1 LDAASPQ
8 VLAMLDEGEGV
19 SVLFDEPA
27 VPAPGMELGSAITV
41 TRAGAPV
48 AGSVTR
54 ISPWQLAWRPS
65 DREQWLLGGEYR
77 VSIADLVEL
86 GLEQKPVGTNLVPV
100 TFTHL
105 ASGSERIL
113 VATQPPETPP
123 RASSAFGNTTL
134 FQERLW
140 VPELGLYYYRARWY
154 DPQLVNFIERDPAGY
169 ADSPNL
175 MQAFR
180 YNPVNRRDP
189 FGLWTFDFSKV
200 AGDTATHQLFV
211 QEVADAART
220 LLLDPLTRR
229 YLRKRFGDA
238 AASEAY
244 LRNIASLGTP
254 PRVVY
259 RDAVFWERNLSY
271 AQGFFDPD
279 LGVIFLKERW
289 LRLADDAA
297 TPCGR
302 KFAGQGSLA
311 DHEFCKFWTWVHA
324 TLLVHET
331 IHFIDEDTDKEPA
344 VDAVTDWDKGIGGYD
359 TGAKWQYLL
368 FATAVIPDEQSSD
381 ASQETFFIWLK
392 IFRDPQLRKL
402 FRDDY
407 ENRWRQILDLLA
419 IDEARGRIAPKRG
432 GTP

>member
-1 LDAASPQ
+1 
-8 VLAMLDEGEGV
+8 MLDEGEGV
-19 SVLFDEPA
+19 SLLFDEPV
-27 VPAPGMELGSAITV
+27 VPAAGMELGSSITV

-48 AGSVTR
+48 EGSTTR
-54 ISPWQLAWRPS
+54 VSPWQLAWRPS
-65 DREQWLLGGEYR
+65 QAGQSQWLLGGEYR
-77 VSIADLVEL
+77 VSIAGLVEL
-86 GLEQKPVGTNLVPV
+86 GPEQKPVSTNLVPV

-105 ASGSERIL
+105 ASGSEKHI
-113 VATQPPETPP
+113 VASVPPETPP

-134 FQERLW
+134 FQGRLW

-154 DPQLVNFIERDPAGY
+154 DPMLVNFIERDPAAY

-180 YNPVNRRDP
+180 YDPVNRRDP
-189 FGLWTFDFSKV
+189 LGLWIFDFSRV
-200 AGDTATHQLFV
+200 PGNAATYQLFL
-211 QEVADAART
+211 QAIAHAART

-238 AASEAY
+238 AANEAY

-254 PRVVY
+254 PRVIY
-259 RDAVFWERNLSY
+259 RDAAFSKPGLES
-271 AQGFFDPD
+271 AHGFFDAD
-279 LGVIFLKERW
+279 RSVIFVKERW

-331 IHFIDEDTDKEPA
+331 IHFIDEDTDKKPA
-344 VDAVTDWDKGIGGYD
+344 FDAAFDPATGVGFFD
-359 TGAKWQYLL
+359 TGTKWEYLL
-368 FATAVIPDEQSSD
+368 FGTTDLPDETSG
-381 ASQETFFIWLK
+381 SQLQDTFHIWLN
-392 IFRDPQLRKL
+392 ILLDRKERSL
-402 FRDDY
+402 FAPWY
-407 ENRWRQILDLLA
+407 ERRWQQVLDWLSIEEKKA
-419 IDEARGRIAPKRG
+419 K
-432 GTP
+432 GTPRKGGER